1 MEFAM
6 SDADE
11 LSRIVRM
18 VVDQVLYELRAN
30 ATPQQALI
38 SVAVPRSN
46 SSPAQPVSQLIAPA
60 RRIAI
65 GADHGGYELKES
77 LKPFILALGYVIED
91 CGTFGTTAVD
101 YPDFAAAVARRVASA
116 TCWRGVVVDSAG
128 IGSCMAANK
137 IPGVRASMCYDL
149 LTARN
154 AREHN
159 DANVLTLGAGLVGV
173 ALAKEIT
180 RVWLATECTEDRHK
194 RRVDKLM
201 ALEQRNQRER

>member
-1 MEFAM
+1 M

-11 LSRIVRM
+11 LSRIVRT
-18 VVDQVLYELRAN
+18 VVDQVLRELRVGA
-30 ATPQQALI
+30 APPQVHAPL
-38 SVAVPRSN
+38 
-46 SSPAQPVSQLIAPA
+46 PASAFSILQPVSQLSAVA

-65 GADHGGYELKES
+65 GADHSGYELKEA
-77 LKPFILALGYVIED
+77 LKPFILELGYVVED

-101 YPDFAAAVARRVASA
+101 YPDFAAAVARRVTSG
-116 TCWRGVVVDSAG
+116 TCWRGVAIDSAG

-137 IPGVRASMCYDL
+137 IQGARASLCYDL

-159 DANVLTLGAGLVGV
+159 DANVLTLGAGLLGV
-173 ALAKEIT
+173 TMAKEIT
-180 RVWLATECTEDRHK
+180 RVWLTTECTEDRHK

-201 ALEQRNQRER
+201 ALEQRSQR